1 MKRILLSAAAIA
13 GLISAASC
21 QQENLEP
28 IAKANKVTYTVQVA
42 DAVATKAIGDEIDAV
57 NELVYEVYRTK
68 GEGVVTFSEVDDN
81 LLYHNTAKIENGVA
95 TLELEFVNDQN
106 FTVLF
111 WAHVAGNEVYDV
123 KDLTKVTITSPDVAN
138 NVNAQ
143 AFVGRD
149 FVRDCVSDAKG
160 KVTLHRPVSQLNIG
174 TTKASLTGYPVPFQN
189 PVVLNGSTVKVTGLA
204 TTFDI
209 AKMCATGELATEY
222 TYTGQTIP
230 AGDLTVAEV
239 GYAYVAM
246 NYIGFAPAEA
256 EGATVTVSY
265 VINTSEG
272 DIDNVIENVPVKPN
286 YRTNIIGNLITSKSD
301 YIVELD
307 AEWGTPDAGDIFI
320 VKTDEELA
328 AAVKSDAEI
337 VEIILGADLNISAAN
352 AAALAG
358 AETKK
363 ITISGNKSL
372 SRTTTEYYTLT
383 IKDAY
388 NNVVKAVN
396 PEAKLVLQD
405 LNLTSNKE
413 KGTWDIYD
421 ILFKNDVTLKNVNA
435 LQSSALDDTVQ
446 NAKFEN
452 LTITESHDYYA
463 LWICAAEMNVEWNGG
478 EVNCPNGR
486 GIKIDD
492 EYLENPG
499 HTTLTINNVV
509 FNTKKKA
516 AIVAK
521 SSADV
526 TVNTTKIDITNTV
539 DPINEVWVD
548 EDAAAN
554 YDKVTVNEGTD
565 KALEGSGDVPVVV
578 STPEELQAAINAAKE
593 GKNLIYFKN
602 VIISDTNI
610 TVLQK
615 VGVNIIIDGN
625 DKEFDGTFILQGGE
639 QGNSTETLIFQNI
652 NFKHE
657 ETGTFY
663 FIDANSAEVAER
675 YVHNVTV
682 DNCTFEGSAD
692 AAALRFRQAYNLTV
706 SNTSVVSGHSLLQA
720 YGTTGITIDNVD
732 VEAGRGVSLGT
743 STGVEIKNSEF
754 TVNSYGVRGEN
765 DGKQYN
771 INVSVVKSTIKSK
784 QPIVIRRVTDADH
797 TYALTLDNADL
808 QTEEEYHVV
817 FTNGAD
823 DAEYVKPTGKWSL
836 TGADAYNVFP
846 APFPVATWDE
856 FTKALADG
864 EDWIKLTDNIS
875 NDSSYSL
882 FNNVLLD
889 LNGKTLAISG
899 ATNRLNIGSKN
910 DGSKPKP
917 TVTIKN
923 GNINCKVYAQTGN
936 LTLTDIKFGGS
947 IAYTSDA
954 QGVISVGGTANLLAE
969 RCDMASV
976 KADAPETRPR
986 ALSSE
991 GRSSGYLILRDCNFP
1006 SSGDGTGAFVK
1017 TKMLRTYITPLL
1029 GNATLEIANCK
1040 FGVACNIDL
1049 SASYVW
1055 SNMNLTGCSGGFTF
1069 TISRASTSFTEEET
1083 TIMKTIKK
1091 NNSGDVR
1098 LDWTDVT
1105 KMYIY

>member
-1 MKRILLSAAAIA
+1 MKRILLFAAAIA

-42 DAVATKAIGDEIDAV
+42 DAVATKAIGDDITAV
-57 NELVYEVYRTK
+57 NELVYEVYRTE
-68 GEGVVTFSEVDDN
+68 GMGVDTFEEGVDN

-123 KDLTKVTITSPDVAN
+123 DDLTNVTIASPDVAN
-138 NVNAQ
+138 NVDAQ

-149 FVRDCVSDAKG
+149 FVRDCVSDANG

-174 TTKASLTGYPVPFQN
+174 TTKASLTGSPVPFQD
-189 PVVLNGSTVKVTGLA
+189 PIVLNGSTVKVTGLA

-209 AKMCATGELATEY
+209 AKMCATGDLATEY
-222 TYTGQTIP
+222 TYTGQTVP
-230 AGDLTVAEV
+230 EEEDLTVANV
-239 GYAYVAM
+239 DYAYVAM
-246 NYIGFAPAEA
+246 NYVGFATND
-256 EGATVTVSY
+256 GSTVTVSY

-286 YRTNIIGNLITSKSD
+286 FRTNIIGNLITSKSE
-301 YIVELD
+301 YTIELD
-307 AEWGTPDAGDIFI
+307 DEWGTPNAGETFI

-328 AAVKSDAEI
+328 AAIKSDAEV

-352 AAALAG
+352 AAAIAG
-358 AETKK
+358 ANTQK
-363 ITISGNKSL
+363 ITIKGNKALTRSAADC
-372 SRTTTEYYTLT
+372 YTLT
-383 IKDAY
+383 INTTY

-396 PEAKLVLQD
+396 PEAELVLQD
-405 LNLTSNKE
+405 LNLKSNKAE
-413 KGTWDIYD
+413 GTWDIYD

-435 LQSSALDDTVQ
+435 LQSIALDDTVQ

-463 LWICAAEMNVEWNGG
+463 LWICAAEMNVEWKGG
-478 EVNCPNGR
+478 AVNCPNGR
-486 GIKIDD
+486 GVKIDD
-492 EYLENPG
+492 QYLENPG
-499 HTTLTINNVV
+499 HTTLKIEDVV
-509 FNTKKKA
+509 FNTAKKA
-516 AIVAK
+516 AIVVK
-521 SSADV
+521 SAAEV
-526 TVNTTKIDITNTV
+526 TVNTTNIDITNTV

-554 YDKVTVNEGTD
+554 YDKVTVNATTD

-625 DKEFDGTFILQGGE
+625 DQEFDGTFVLEGGS
-639 QGNSTETLIFQNI
+639 QGNSTETLTFQNI

-663 FIDANSAEVAER
+663 FIDANSADVAKR

-720 YGTTGITIDNVD
+720 YGTTGITIDNVE
-732 VEAGRGVSLGT
+732 VKAGRGVSLGS
-743 STGVEIKNSEF
+743 STDVEIKNSEF
-754 TVNSYGVRGEN
+754 TVNSYGVRG
-765 DGKQYN
+765 DGDGNQYN
-771 INVSVVKSTIKSK
+771 TNVSVANSTINAK

-797 TYALTLDNADL
+797 TYALALNNATL

-846 APFPVATWDE
+846 AAFPVASWDE
-856 FTKALADG
+856 FTAALAAG
-864 EDWIKLTDNIS
+864 EDWIKFTDDITYSGNYQLKNNII
-875 NDSSYSL
+875 
-882 FNNVLLD
+882 LD
-889 LNGKTLAISG
+889 LGGKSITMPMFYVFS
-899 ATNRLNIGSKN
+899 TS
-910 DGSKPKP
+910 
-917 TVTIKN
+917 TIKN
-923 GNINCKVYAQTGN
+923 GTINGKMYARTGCKVTLEGLTFSGTISDDLSTEGHLQVQGGCDVYAKNCVFAATTVNGSQTRS
-936 LTLTDIKFGGS
+936 LS
-947 IAYTSDA
+947 I
-954 QGVISVGGTANLLAE
+954 E
-969 RCDMASV
+969 AS
-976 KADAPETRPR
+976 
-986 ALSSE
+986 
-991 GRSSGYLILRDCNFP
+991 SSGTRKFEGCDFKFL
-1006 SSGDGTGAFVK
+1006 SWGTGAGKYKKNVYVNTMSGTTTVDFTNCK
-1017 TKMLRTYITPLL
+1017 LNGKAPNILFAGSYALTNFTMSGCDNTAP
-1029 GNATLEIANCK
+1029 TLETNRAKDAITDAEWNHISSLIANNK
-1040 FGVACNIDL
+1040 FTQVRLFYA
-1049 SASYVW
+1049 
-1055 SNMNLTGCSGGFTF
+1055 GG
-1069 TISRASTSFTEEET
+1069 SSEY
-1083 TIMKTIKK
+1083 IKK
-1091 NNSGDVR
+1091 
-1098 LDWTDVT
+1098 
-1105 KMYIY
+1105 